1 MFAFVLSL
9 MICVSWLTQAQV
21 SLTGEKFQPAKIY
34 GEKTFKEGGKLQIK
48 CSTFGA
54 VNDSEEVFNYLCKN
68 GIGIEMKKSR
78 DRDVIFTID
87 GITKDFTGNY
97 SCVYSEKEYDVKEA
111 RGQDFESIFITV
123 NDSFIPAIIT
133 LPEISV
139 KEGTDVDFKCTS
151 SKLPDNDQ
159 NNNYAYLCKNGTVI
173 QVNIWNTEKMEAIF
187 TLKEVSK
194 RDAGSYTCGLMAD
207 IQPIPKTR
215 LHGINK
221 ASLHVTENVNDTVRI
236 VVGCSV
242 ALLLVLCC
250 LGLYGVIEKQGWCR
264 CHSERSTEHGAEA
277 RGGEHI
283 LYTDVTQNQP
293 RAVEWD
299 DFSDN
304 SEDDHGSN
312 EDLYQV
318 CEDV

>member
-221 ASLHVTENVNDTVRI
+221 ASLHVT
-236 VVGCSV
+236 
-242 ALLLVLCC
+242 
-250 LGLYGVIEKQGWCR
+250 GWCR

-293 RAVEWD
+293 SRAVEWD